1 MEKGFRGCRHKVA
14 TMYKTLII
22 AALVTAGLVLAASPT
37 LAQSASCTERTT
49 VLKQLAG
56 QYSEAPVAMGLAN
69 NGGVI
74 ELLNSRDRTTW
85 TLIITMPDGLTCPI
99 AAGQS
104 WESIPTLAG
113 SRT

>member
-1 MEKGFRGCRHKVA
+1 MF
-14 TMYKTLII
+14 KTLYI
-22 AALVTAGLVLAASPT
+22 AALVTAGFALAAPPT
-37 LAQSASCTERTT
+37 LAQGAPCTDRTA

-74 ELLNSRDRTTW
+74 ELLNSHDRTTW
-85 TLIITMPDGLTCPI
+85 TLIITMPDGMTCPV

-104 WESIPTLAG
+104 WESIPVLAG